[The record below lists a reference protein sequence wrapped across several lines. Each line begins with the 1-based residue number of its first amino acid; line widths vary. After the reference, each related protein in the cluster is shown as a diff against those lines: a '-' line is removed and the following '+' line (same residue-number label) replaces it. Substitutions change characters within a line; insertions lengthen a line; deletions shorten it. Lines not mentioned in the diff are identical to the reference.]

1 MGGSTSS
8 VSPATEAV
16 IKQEIDTS
24 IINNMLYESV
34 TNNEEVNE
42 NTMENV
48 QNMELNVKRNIGCSI
63 ETDQTINPGFMAST
77 DQIVDSFANV
87 ADGIT
92 ENLRDQAKTAIQKQ
106 ADLGNISDADLS
118 DINQTVNTKIEN
130 EVRNVMEYNSLKK
143 TVSEAVNVQ
152 GQVINIGETI
162 CTGGEK
168 LSFRQNITAD
178 LAAQAISK
186 KIMKKL
192 AGEAEDE
199 MEGLFDEDG
208 DEIEVIEDEGGS
220 SMFYGLVIGGVL
232 LVILAVIFIMM
243 KKMKRNMRRMG

>member
-24 IINNMLYESV
+24 IINTMLYESV

-92 ENLRDQAKTAIQKQ
+92 ENLRDQATTAIQKQ

-118 DINQTVNTKIEN
+118 DINQKVNTKIEN
-130 EVRNVMEYNSLKK
+130 EVKNVMEYNSLKK
-143 TVSEAVNVQ
+143 TVNEAVNVQ

-199 MEGLFDEDG
+199 IEGLFDED
-208 DEIEVIEDEGGS
+208 DEVEVIEDEGGS
-220 SMFYGLVIGGVL
+220 STFYFLVLGGVSLVIV
-232 LVILAVIFIMM
+232 AVIFIMM

>member
-24 IINNMLYESV
+24 IINTMLYESV

-92 ENLRDQAKTAIQKQ
+92 ENLRDQATTAIQKQ

-130 EVRNVMEYNSLKK
+130 EVKNVMEYNSLKK
-143 TVSEAVNVQ
+143 TVNEAVNVQ

-199 MEGLFDEDG
+199 IEGLFDED
-208 DEIEVIEDEGGS
+208 DEVEVIEDEGGS
-220 SMFYGLVIGGVL
+220 STFYFLVLGGVSLVIV
-232 LVILAVIFIMM
+232 AVIFIMM

>member
-24 IINNMLYESV
+24 IINTMLYESV

-77 DQIVDSFANV
+77 DQIVDSFTSV

-92 ENLRDQAKTAIQKQ
+92 KNLRDQATNAIQKQ

-118 DINQTVNTKIEN
+118 DINQKVNTKIEN
-130 EVRNVMEYNSLKK
+130 EVKNVMEYNSLKK

-220 SMFYGLVIGGVL
+220 SRFYFLVLGGVSLVIV
-232 LVILAVIFIMM
+232 AVIFIMM

>member
-92 ENLRDQAKTAIQKQ
+92 QNLRDQATNAIQKQ

-118 DINQTVNTKIEN
+118 DINQKVNTKIQN
-130 EVRNVMEYNSLKK
+130 EVKNVMEYNSLKK

-186 KIMKKL
+186 RIMKKL
-192 AGEAEDE
+192 TGDAEAEI
-199 MEGLFDEDG
+199 EGLFDED
-208 DEIEVIEDEGGS
+208 DEVEVIEDEGGS

-243 KKMKRNMRRMG
+243 KKMKRNMRRMR

>member
-42 NTMENV
+42 STMENV

-92 ENLRDQAKTAIQKQ
+92 ENLRDQATTAIQKQ

-118 DINQTVNTKIEN
+118 DINQKVNTKIEN
-130 EVRNVMEYNSLKK
+130 EVRNQFKNGLSLVKDL
-143 TVSEAVNVQ
+143 SEAELNSRRTLLLRSVLKYRRDFL
-152 GQVINIGETI
+152 
-162 CTGGEK
+162 K
-168 LSFRQNITAD
+168 LS
-178 LAAQAISK
+178 LARLSGKTMKALGIEFD
-186 KIMKKL
+186 IMKKS
-192 AGEAEDE
+192 
-199 MEGLFDEDG
+199 
-208 DEIEVIEDEGGS
+208 IE
-220 SMFYGLVIGGVL
+220 
-232 LVILAVIFIMM
+232 
-243 KKMKRNMRRMG
+243 

>member
-16 IKQEIDTS
+16 IKQEIDTT

-92 ENLRDQAKTAIQKQ
+92 QNLRDQATNAIQKQ

-118 DINQTVNTKIEN
+118 DINQKVNTKIQN
-130 EVRNVMEYNSLKK
+130 EVKNVMEYKSLKK

-186 KIMKKL
+186 RIMKKL
-192 AGEAEDE
+192 TGEAEDE
-199 MEGLFDEDG
+199 IEGLFDED
-208 DEIEVIEDEGGS
+208 DEVEVIEDEGGS

-243 KKMKRNMRRMG
+243 KKMKRNMRRMR